1 MENIKSKSI
10 FIVPVVML
18 LVSGCYSLPPNSEY
32 HPYPD
37 YYYETYP
44 LERDVYR
51 QEHFIY
57 RDTYR
62 DRYRDRDH
70 DYRDHH
76 DQRDRRNDYLNNR
89 LNDRLN
95 DRPSWD
101 KRPHEKEPPKQKN
114 PPKAVQPLQHHKKE
128 EKPGNRRPEIN
139 LTPKEPPKVNVQ
151 REQGFI
157 REGRPEINLAP
168 KQEPKAKEQP
178 FKRPEINLDTKRDK
192 KQESGVREKS
202 LQREGRPEIKLR

>member
-76 DQRDRRNDYLNNR
+76 DQRDRRNDYLN
-89 LNDRLN
+89 

-101 KRPHEKEPPKQKN
+101 KRLHEKEPPKQEN

-139 LTPKEPPKVNVQ
+139 LTPKEPPKVDI
-151 REQGFI
+151 RWEEKLI
-157 REGRPEINLAP
+157 RERGPEINLTP
-168 KQEPKAKEQP
+168 KQEPRTKEQP

-192 KQESGVREKS
+192 KQEPDVREKS